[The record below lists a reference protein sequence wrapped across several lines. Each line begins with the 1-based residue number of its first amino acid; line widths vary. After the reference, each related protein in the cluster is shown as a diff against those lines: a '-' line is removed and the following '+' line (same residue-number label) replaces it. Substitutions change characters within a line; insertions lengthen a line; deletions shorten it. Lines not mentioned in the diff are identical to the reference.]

1 MTSRAAE
8 TAGKRLAGERVS
20 RTRALYTA
28 AVVGIGAAALTYKLL
43 RD

>member
-1 MTSRAAE
+1 MSSRAAE
-8 TAGKRLAGERVS
+8 TAGRRLAGERAS
-20 RTRALYTA
+20 RTQALFTA